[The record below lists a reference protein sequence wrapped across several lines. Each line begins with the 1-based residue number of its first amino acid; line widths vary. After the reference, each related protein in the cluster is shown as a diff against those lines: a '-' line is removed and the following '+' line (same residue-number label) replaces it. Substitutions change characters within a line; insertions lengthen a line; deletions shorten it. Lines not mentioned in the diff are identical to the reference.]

1 MGHWPMI
8 QPLKT
13 DWPAIAPDV
22 VRTLLGPPNPDASSR
37 KELRWGKRG
46 SFALTLDSGRWRDY
60 KSGRSGGVLDL
71 VERETGADRA
81 GALEWLKSRGFLE
94 IDRTG
99 LHQRPIQPLSAGRT
113 HETPPTTPQPPATA
127 TMRRRKALPGG
138 WWDAAKPIPDDVDHA
153 ARRWMNRRNLWR
165 MELPPPSALRWLPA
179 QAPVWRGQH
188 TGAGALVALMATPSA
203 WAAAWPGLPAAQAV
217 QLVNVNAEGAPAL
230 DRPADVK
237 GLEKRTHGSTVGAVA
252 IFGNPALALAF
263 APVRVAEGIADALAL
278 AARYEGPAVA
288 TLGTAGLRDQTETL
302 TNWLTN
308 APRGVMV
315 HADDD
320 ANAAGAEAARVL
332 CRRIRL
338 NGAEARAVFPPT
350 GKDAAEAASRRP
362 FADLQGYFAEYAET
376 LRVMYPDWPRWE
388 IARVAAIATEEL

>member
-1 MGHWPMI
+1 M
-8 QPLKT
+8 
-13 DWPAIAPDV
+13 
-22 VRTLLGPPNPDASSR
+22 PPPYLVGDA
-37 KELRWGKRG
+37 
-46 SFALTLDSGRWRDY
+46 
-60 KSGRSGGVLDL
+60 
-71 VERETGADRA
+71 TG
-81 GALEWLKSRGFLE
+81 
-94 IDRTG
+94 
-99 LHQRPIQPLSAGRT
+99 
-113 HETPPTTPQPPATA
+113 
-127 TMRRRKALPGG
+127 
-138 WWDAAKPIPDDVDHA
+138 
-153 ARRWMNRRNLWR
+153 RNLHHN
-165 MELPPPSALRWLPA
+165 LHH
-179 QAPVWRGQH
+179 VV
-188 TGAGALVALMATPSA
+188 VASIVSD
-203 WAAAWPGLPAAQAV
+203 PGLPAAQAV

-237 GLEKRTHGSTVGAVA
+237 GLEKRTHGSTVEAVA

-338 NGAEARAVFPPT
+338 NGAEARAVFPPS

-362 FADLQGYFAEYAET
+362 FADLRGYFAEYAET
-376 LRVMYPDWPRWE
+376 LRVFREPEKWR
-388 IARVAAIATEEL
+388 ASTTRK

>member
-1 MGHWPMI
+1 MDESS
-8 QPLKT
+8 QPLANGT
-13 DWPAIAPDV
+13 SA
-22 VRTLLGPPNPDASSR
+22 TLRPPMAARASSG
-37 KELRWGKRG
+37 L
-46 SFALTLDSGRWRDY
+46 A
-60 KSGRSGGVLDL
+60 
-71 VERETGADRA
+71 RA
-81 GALEWLKSRGFLE
+81 A
-94 IDRTG
+94 I
-99 LHQRPIQPLSAGRT
+99 
-113 HETPPTTPQPPATA
+113 
-127 TMRRRKALPGG
+127 
-138 WWDAAKPIPDDVDHA
+138 
-153 ARRWMNRRNLWR
+153 
-165 MELPPPSALRWLPA
+165 
-179 QAPVWRGQH
+179 
-188 TGAGALVALMATPSA
+188 GAGALVALMATPSA

-315 HADDD
+315 HADAD

-338 NGAEARAVFPPT
+338 NGAEARAASAHREGCGGSRKPETFRGSAGILRGVRRNPT
-350 GKDAAEAASRRP
+350 GDVSRLAQMGDRP
-362 FADLQGYFAEYAET
+362 RRSHSHGGI
-376 LRVMYPDWPRWE
+376 MSS
-388 IARVAAIATEEL
+388 ARTTPTMDSRSMTATMDR

>member
-1 MGHWPMI
+1 MGQARQFRPDLGLRPLAGLRKRPLRWRPGPGGAGNRRGPRRGTRMAEIPRIPGNRPERPASEAHTTAFSGPDARDTTYRPTAASNRHHAAAQGTSWRLVGCREAHSRRRRPRGAPMDESS
-8 QPLKT
+8 QPLANGT
-13 DWPAIAPDV
+13 SA
-22 VRTLLGPPNPDASSR
+22 TLRPPMVARASS
-37 KELRWGKRG
+37 
-46 SFALTLDSGRWRDY
+46 
-60 KSGRSGGVLDL
+60 
-71 VERETGADRA
+71 
-81 GALEWLKSRGFLE
+81 
-94 IDRTG
+94 G
-99 LHQRPIQPLSAGRT
+99 L
-113 HETPPTTPQPPATA
+113 
-127 TMRRRKALPGG
+127 
-138 WWDAAKPIPDDVDHA
+138 
-153 ARRWMNRRNLWR
+153 AR
-165 MELPPPSALRWLPA
+165 
-179 QAPVWRGQH
+179 
-188 TGAGALVALMATPSA
+188 
-203 WAAAWPGLPAAQAV
+203 AAAWPGLPAAQAV

>member
-1 MGHWPMI
+1 
-8 QPLKT
+8 
-13 DWPAIAPDV
+13 
-22 VRTLLGPPNPDASSR
+22 
-37 KELRWGKRG
+37 
-46 SFALTLDSGRWRDY
+46 
-60 KSGRSGGVLDL
+60 
-71 VERETGADRA
+71 
-81 GALEWLKSRGFLE
+81 
-94 IDRTG
+94 
-99 LHQRPIQPLSAGRT
+99 
-113 HETPPTTPQPPATA
+113 
-127 TMRRRKALPGG
+127 
-138 WWDAAKPIPDDVDHA
+138 
-153 ARRWMNRRNLWR
+153 MNRRNLWR

-252 IFGNPALALAF
+252 VFGNPALALAF

-302 TNWLTN
+302 TNWLSN

>member
-1 MGHWPMI
+1 M
-8 QPLKT
+8 
-13 DWPAIAPDV
+13 
-22 VRTLLGPPNPDASSR
+22 
-37 KELRWGKRG
+37 
-46 SFALTLDSGRWRDY
+46 
-60 KSGRSGGVLDL
+60 
-71 VERETGADRA
+71 
-81 GALEWLKSRGFLE
+81 
-94 IDRTG
+94 
-99 LHQRPIQPLSAGRT
+99 
-113 HETPPTTPQPPATA
+113 
-127 TMRRRKALPGG
+127 
-138 WWDAAKPIPDDVDHA
+138 
-153 ARRWMNRRNLWR
+153 
-165 MELPPPSALRWLPA
+165 
-179 QAPVWRGQH
+179 
-188 TGAGALVALMATPSA
+188 
-203 WAAAWPGLPAAQAV
+203 
-217 QLVNVNAEGAPAL
+217 